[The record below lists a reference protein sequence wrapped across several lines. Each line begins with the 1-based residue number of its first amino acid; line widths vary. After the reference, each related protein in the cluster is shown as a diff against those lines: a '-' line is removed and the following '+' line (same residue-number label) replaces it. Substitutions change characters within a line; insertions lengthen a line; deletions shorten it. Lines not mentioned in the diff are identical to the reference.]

1 MLFKIHTN
9 VDIYSNATQ
18 LPFNGEYGGKRMQAW
33 LMVCFGESVI
43 GLLINPSY
51 FDSVSIRSIMASFI
65 MVFCLVTVYFDVTD
79 ADQFLHL
86 FIMRKEKWKAF
97 FYCMCQWPF
106 SMFVFFIG
114 VALKTINYIMVS
126 FFFFSFSSCFKSL
139 SSYLFLLSVFIH
151 L

>member
-1 MLFKIHTN
+1 
-9 VDIYSNATQ
+9 
-18 LPFNGEYGGKRMQAW
+18 MQAW

-126 FFFFSFSSCFKSL
+126 LYIFFFVPVL
-139 SSYLFLLSVFIH
+139 SYCRH